1 MGAHAERMAMAEG
14 KYHGRENRNYSYSQE
29 EIDAYNTGWS
39 SFMVNILREQIQRL
53 QVTDS
58 GSLFQSVNE
67 LIQTGTV
74 TTIEHKFLM
83 YGIYVAAGVGN
94 GFKHGNGGDL
104 LFLGDSYRNAHGEY
118 RSRQVGAGLSEHAML
133 SPKYKRITVKRGKNA
148 GKEAAL
154 TSGNK
159 RQARD
164 WFFKKYY
171 YSLHRLNETNAQF
184 FGAAYQGLTSSFL
197 ETLFQSLDKRE
208 VKKEDKQVKVIRS
221 NRF

>member
-1 MGAHAERMAMAEG
+1 MGLMKRMAENAKYNSHWSSNPSTAEL
-14 KYHGRENRNYSYSQE
+14 E
-29 EIDAYNTGWS
+29 AYNRGWS
-39 SFMVNILREQIQRL
+39 SMMVDILAEQIEQL
-53 QVTDS
+53 KISDTNKLY
-58 GSLFQSVNE
+58 GSIKE

-74 TTIEHKFLM
+74 TTIEHRFLM
-83 YGIYVAAGVGN
+83 YGIYVAAGVGK
-94 GFKHGNGGDL
+94 GFVHDNGGDL
-104 LFLGDSYRNAHGEY
+104 LFMGDSYRNAHGEY
-118 RSRQVGAGLSEHAML
+118 RSRQVGAGLSETAMK
-133 SPKYKRITVKRGKNA
+133 SPKYQHITVRYGKNK

-171 YSLHRLNETNAQF
+171 YSLHRLNETNASF

-197 ETLFQSLDKRE
+197 ESIFSAISDE
-208 VKKEDKQVKVIRS
+208 HHIRS